1 VAARAIGQDAVRAT
15 PLGVA
20 GLVCMVA
27 TDGQIPR
34 PRLDPDQEPSRTR
47 VLPAADA
54 STLRSAL
61 ADVVV
66 RGTAARAFA
75 DHPWRSLMIGK
86 TGSAQRIDANG
97 LPRTDSWFAGA
108 VLPPSDLAGSP
119 VVVVVVMPGAG
130 LGGRHAAEVAD
141 HVSRAVIVARGWDR
155 SEVVAARW

>member
-1 VAARAIGQDAVRAT
+1 
-15 PLGVA
+15 
-20 GLVCMVA
+20 MVA

-34 PRLDPDQEPSRTR
+34 PRLDPDREPSRIR

-54 STLRSAL
+54 ATLRTAL

-86 TGSAQRIDANG
+86 TGSAQRIDGNG